1 MANPDSILNFMPINA
16 FKSKACFQI
25 STVILLFLVFI
36 SSAFSEPSLPA
47 VIIEEMPG
55 GEKSYSISLQILA
68 LMTTLTLLPALLL
81 MMTSFTRIIIVL
93 SILRQAL
100 GTAQTPSNQ
109 ILIGLSLFLSFFI
122 MTPVFTQAYQEA
134 YKPYLEETISADEAL
149 EKLKAPFH
157 TFMMAQTR
165 EDDIGLFSRIAD
177 DDPYA
182 TPDDVPFSVLM
193 PAFLTS
199 ELKTAFQIGFILFIP
214 FLIIDLVVASVLMA
228 MGMMMLSPLIIS
240 LPFKLMLFV
249 LIDGWALV
257 IGTLASS
264 FVV

>member
-1 MANPDSILNFMPINA
+1 MMFSVNKMYR
-16 FKSKACFQI
+16 
-25 STVILLFLVFI
+25 LL
-36 SSAFSEPSLPA
+36 SALLITFFPVALIAEPSLPA
-47 VIIEEMPG
+47 VVVEDVAG
-55 GEKSYSISLQILA
+55 GGKTYSLSIQVLA
-68 LMTTLTLLPALLL
+68 LMTVLSLLPALLL

-109 ILIGLSLFLSFFI
+109 ILIGLSLFLSLFI
-122 MTPVFTQAYQEA
+122 MTPVFTQAYQNA
-134 YKPYLEETISADEAL
+134 YQPYMAETISADEAL
-149 EKLKAPFH
+149 EKLKQPFH
-157 TFMMAQTR
+157 QFMIAQTR
-165 EDDIGLFSRIAD
+165 EDDIGLFSRIAND
-177 DDPYA
+177 EPYV
-182 TPDDVPFSVLM
+182 TPNDVPFTVLM

-199 ELKTAFQIGFILFIP
+199 ELKTAFQIGFMLFIP

-249 LIDGWALV
+249 LVDGWSLV
-257 IGTLASS
+257 IGTLAAS